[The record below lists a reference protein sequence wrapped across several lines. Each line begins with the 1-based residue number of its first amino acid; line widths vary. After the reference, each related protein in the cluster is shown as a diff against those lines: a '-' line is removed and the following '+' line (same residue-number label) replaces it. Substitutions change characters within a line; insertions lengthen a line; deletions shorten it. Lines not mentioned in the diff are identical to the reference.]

1 MIEDIKIAS
10 IEVKS
15 GTSKTGRGY
24 NMAIVSTEDGRK
36 MSCYIDKEYDV
47 KFKKLEKIAD
57 WKPGMEVKVKVEQNG
72 DYLNFSLPST
82 SDLLEARV
90 IEVEKRLSV
99 IEIAIRHAKKAD

>member
-1 MIEDIKIAS
+1 MIEDIKIAT
-10 IEVKS
+10 IETKS
-15 GTSKTGRGY
+15 GMSKTGRGY
-24 NMAIVSTEDGRK
+24 NMVIILAEDGRK

-72 DYLNFSLPST
+72 DYLNFDLPSKN
-82 SDLLEARV
+82 DLLEERL
-90 IEVEKRLSV
+90 INVEKRLSV